1 MKREITI
8 QLIFFVIIRLVINTM
23 IRMVY
28 PYLNVFASGLGVDV
42 KSLTLGIT
50 IRSGVGILGPFLAIL
65 ADRRGRKFGMIL
77 GMLLFVVGVSLVLI
91 WPTLPVFILTLALT
105 LLGNLVFIP
114 SMQAYLGDR
123 VAYQQRARALATTE
137 LSWSLSFIVGVPLVG
152 FLLAQGSWKSPFA
165 LFLVL
170 GILAVLLL
178 GILIPKETQV
188 KGSQKGAWQGLRLV
202 FKNLPA
208 LAGLLMGAAMSSA
221 NELVNLTFGVW
232 METSFNIQI
241 AALAVVALVI
251 GISELAGEGLVGLFA
266 DRIGKARAVTIG
278 LILNSLAALILP
290 VIGRNAAG
298 GVIGLGLF
306 YLTFEFTL
314 VSSIPLMTEVLPS
327 ARATLMASWIAS
339 ISAGRAVG
347 ALLAPYLYAPGQTSG
362 ILFIV
367 LVCGLFN
374 LAAYLSLR
382 KVKTAEALLLQN
394 LPGSG

>member
-1 MKREITI
+1 M
-8 QLIFFVIIRLVINTM
+8 
-23 IRMVY
+23 
-28 PYLNVFASGLGVDV
+28 
-42 KSLTLGIT
+42 
-50 IRSGVGILGPFLAIL
+50 
-65 ADRRGRKFGMIL
+65 
-77 GMLLFVVGVSLVLI
+77 
-91 WPTLPVFILTLALT
+91 
-105 LLGNLVFIP
+105 
-114 SMQAYLGDR
+114 
-123 VAYQQRARALATTE
+123 
-137 LSWSLSFIVGVPLVG
+137 
-152 FLLAQGSWKSPFA
+152 
-165 LFLVL
+165 
-170 GILAVLLL
+170 
-178 GILIPKETQV
+178 
-188 KGSQKGAWQGLRLV
+188 KGSQKSAWQGLRLV
-202 FKNLPA
+202 FKNSPA

-251 GISELAGEGLVGLFA
+251 GVSELAGEGLVGLFA

-278 LILNSLAALILP
+278 LFLNSLAALILP

-339 ISAGRAVG
+339 ISAGRAIG
-347 ALLAPYLYAPGQTSG
+347 ALLAPYLYAPGQSSG